1 MQSSLTTRELQV
13 LRLITLGYSNSQI
26 AKILSIT
33 LHTVKAHVQAILY
46 KLQVKNRVQAAVV
59 ASKYLIGNNNDETI
73 VTQPTRVDYPD

>member
-1 MQSSLTTRELQV
+1 MPSSLTARELQV

-46 KLQVKNRVQAAVV
+46 KLQVKNRVQAAVI
-59 ASKYLIGNNNDETI
+59 ASKYLIKDFEEPENTDKEI
-73 VTQPTRVDYPD
+73 ID

>member
-26 AKILSIT
+26 AKILNIT

-46 KLQVKNRVQAAVV
+46 KLQVKNRVQAAVI
-59 ASKYLIGNNNDETI
+59 ASKYLISNGENI
-73 VTQPTRVDYPD
+73 VTEPAGTDLED

>member
-26 AKILSIT
+26 AKILNIT

-46 KLQVKNRVQAAVV
+46 KLQVKNRVQAAVI
-59 ASKYLIGNNNDETI
+59 ASKYLIDNNNDETI
-73 VTQPTRVDYPD
+73 VTQPTRVDYED

>member
-1 MQSSLTTRELQV
+1 MHNNLTPRELQV

-46 KLQVKNRVQAAVV
+46 KLRVKNRVQAAVF
-59 ASKYLIGNNNDETI
+59 ATKYIIEDLEKCEYKIDCENLKE
-73 VTQPTRVDYPD
+73 